1 MKKENTIFIPDAI
14 AFEKAM
20 LRIRERLVLTA
31 VSFLHDADEAEDI
44 VQEALMRCWVAR
56 QRFDNSDELLYFAVR
71 IVKNLCIDILR
82 KRKYA
87 VYGICEDEVPSVE
100 TNFIER
106 EQQNRMLECMKRL
119 PVGARAILQMKGI
132 DALSYNE
139 IATMLGTTEAAVR
152 AKVAKARQILCSI
165 YNKIK

>member
-31 VSFLHDADEAEDI
+31 VSFLHDADETEDI

-119 PVGARAILQMKGI
+119 PVGARSILQMKGI

-152 AKVAKARQILCSI
+152 AKVAKARQKLWSI
-165 YNKIK
+165 YNKRK